1 MSEGEIDL
9 EQTSANQAAAP
20 KKGRL
25 ASLQAWFKSPLVLV
39 GVGAIVIVGGFF
51 GFRYW
56 QDVSSK
62 VFIETSEIYAPVTS
76 LGPDSSGILREV
88 YVKEGDHVTAGQP
101 LFNVSGRITTS
112 MTPGI
117 ITSVQNT
124 PGQME
129 TPQSVVVKLYDPAG
143 LRVIGHLQEDQG
155 LSDVR
160 IGQKVLFTLDAYTGK
175 QYQGAV
181 DTISP
186 ISDTASVVFSISDAR
201 QEKQFD
207 VNVAFDINAYPEIK
221 NGMSAKMWVVK

>member
-1 MSEGEIDL
+1 M
-9 EQTSANQAAAP
+9 
-20 KKGRL
+20 
-25 ASLQAWFKSPLVLV
+25 
-39 GVGAIVIVGGFF
+39 
-51 GFRYW
+51 
-56 QDVSSK
+56 
-62 VFIETSEIYAPVTS
+62 
-76 LGPDSSGILREV
+76 
-88 YVKEGDHVTAGQP
+88 TAGQP

>member
-20 KKGRL
+20 KNGRL